1 MYYKIMGCNMTK
13 KLSTFFFS
21 LLLVSSIVSAGENND
36 ISFSCAEINSTK
48 QFDSSF
54 TELRELAIT
63 INKKLCLINLNLL
76 EDRLNEEQLN
86 EYQLN
91 SVKDIMLEYSDSAKA
106 LMRSDFKGDGFNFID
121 KQFDK
126 YNEAIEKHHSIVPSE
141 EIMYKMKADG
151 ALITKFYFALPNESR
166 SEVSNT
172 LDSSCIKINSG
183 TEAYKDCKEALNDA
197 ARAFNAYSYSYD
209 MFRYEKNAK
218 QLNLLG
224 KQWDNYIQEAR
235 AQTLLDVMFTTW
247 MHNDYYS
254 DSKLVAPASTQYF
267 ILKPQ
272 VVYENV
278 FDAEN
283 GDRSKIGLGVEWIGI
298 NWWDLKVPFGVS
310 VISIY
315 SDYQSLPSVGHGLLF
330 TFDNKYSLGFTRR
343 GSETGA
349 VVTIDLLKFMQN
361 KKEKLE
367 QYKSSF

>member
-21 LLLVSSIVSAGENND
+21 LLLVSSLASAGDDNN
-36 ISFSCAEINSTK
+36 ISFTCAEINSAK

-54 TELRELAIT
+54 TELRDLAIKT
-63 INKKLCLINLNLL
+63 NKKLCFSKLNP
-76 EDRLNEEQLN
+76 EGEQLN
-86 EYQLN
+86 LI
-91 SVKDIMLEYSDSAKA
+91 KDIILEYSNSANA
-106 LMRSDFKGDGFNFID
+106 LIRSDFEGDKFDFID
-121 KQFDK
+121 KQFNI
-126 YNEAIEKHHSIVPSE
+126 YNGDIEKFYSRVPSE
-141 EIMYKMKADG
+141 KIMYKMEADG
-151 ALITKFYFALPNESR
+151 ALTTEFYFTLPNESR

-172 LDSSCIKINSG
+172 LDSSCAKINSDTG
-183 TEAYKDCKEALNDA
+183 LYKDCKEALSDA
-197 ARAFNAYSYSYD
+197 ACAFNAYSYSYD